1 MQRGHKIT
9 HLPSLEMPA
18 RFDPSGIPCVD
29 SGHAHTRAT
38 SSHRRHPRPLPGL
51 APTSVIATVEE
62 VAERGEANWLIWGS
76 VGNRPV
82 LFSVAAAGGRRDD
95 GLGGRGGDGDGDHRA
110 MAADARTARLTERGP
125 TEPAPG
131 R

>member
-29 SGHAHTRAT
+29 SGRSHTRTT

-51 APTSVIATVEE
+51 APKSIIATVEE
-62 VAERGEANWLIWGS
+62 VAEHGEANWLIWGC
-76 VGNRPV
+76 VGDRPV
-82 LFSVAAAGGRRDD
+82 LFTVAAAAAAEMLESVAAGE
-95 GLGGRGGDGDGDHRA
+95 
-110 MAADARTARLTERGP
+110 MTTAIVEPWQLMLERLD
-125 TEPAPG
+125 
-131 R
+131 

>member
-18 RFDPSGIPCVD
+18 RFDPCGIPCVD
-29 SGHAHTRAT
+29 SGQAHTRAA

-51 APTSVIATVEE
+51 APKSVIATVEE
-62 VAERGEANWLIWGS
+62 VAGQGEANWLVWGS

-82 LFSVAAAGGRRDD
+82 LFTVAAAAAAEMMDSVAAGE
-95 GLGGRGGDGDGDHRA
+95 
-110 MAADARTARLTERGP
+110 MTTAIIEPWQLMLERLD
-125 TEPAPG
+125 
-131 R
+131 

>member
-29 SGHAHTRAT
+29 SGRLTRARV
-38 SSHRRHPRPLPGL
+38 SHRRHPRALPGL
-51 APTSVIATVEE
+51 APKSVIATVEE

-76 VGNRPV
+76 VGDRPV
-82 LFSVAAAGGRRDD
+82 LFCVAAAG
-95 GLGGRGGDGDGDHRA
+95 
-110 MAADARTARLTERGP
+110 AAEMMDSVAAGEMTTAIIEPWQLMLERLD
-125 TEPAPG
+125 
-131 R
+131 